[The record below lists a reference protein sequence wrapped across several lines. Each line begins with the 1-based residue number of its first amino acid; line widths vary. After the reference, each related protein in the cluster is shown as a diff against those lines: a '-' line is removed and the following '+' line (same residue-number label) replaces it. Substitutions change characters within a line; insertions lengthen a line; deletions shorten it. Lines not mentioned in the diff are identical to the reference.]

1 MLTLRE
7 TFISVVTAYSNWKGT
22 SINRKI
28 LGATVIVAVFAGVA
42 KIVFF
47 AKELVVAWQF
57 GTLDA
62 LDAFLIAY
70 VVPSFAINLIAGS
83 INAAL
88 IPVYVQARE
97 QEGHSTANNL
107 HSSVMALGILFLAIC
122 TGLILLS
129 APLYLQLLASGFN
142 EEKLGLTLNLLY
154 VMSPVIVLSGVTTIR
169 GAVLNAG
176 EKFVAP
182 ALIPVL
188 TPALTII
195 LILLGGSF
203 LGIYALALGLVFGQL
218 AESFVL
224 GLALR
229 RRGIQTSLSWY
240 GFDKNLR
247 QVIQQLLPMVAGAFL
262 MGSTQ
267 IVDQAFAASLPA
279 GNVAVLG
286 YGNKVIS
293 FPLHISAAAIG
304 TSILPYFSVML
315 ARGDWQAT
323 QRTLARYLKLIFLT
337 TIPLTVLLIIFSEPL
352 VRLLLQ
358 RGAFTESDTKIVADV
373 QALGALQIPFML
385 GGILI
390 VRLLSALKA
399 NHIIMWIASAN
410 MIVNVLGDFLL
421 MRVYGVA
428 GISLATSIVYF
439 VSFSLLLV
447 SVSIIMKRN
456 LSLTHE
462 ITSK

>member
-1 MLTLRE
+1 M
-7 TFISVVTAYSNWKGT
+7 ISYSNWKGS

-28 LGATVIVAVFAGVA
+28 LGATVIVAVFTGGA
-42 KIVFF
+42 KVVFF

-97 QEGHSTANNL
+97 REGHSSANNL
-107 HSSVMALGILFLAIC
+107 YASVMTLGVLFLAIC
-122 TGLILLS
+122 AGLIVLS
-129 APLYLQLLASGFN
+129 APLYLRVLASGFDAD
-142 EEKLGLTLNLLY
+142 KLRLTLNLLY
-154 VMSPVIVLSGVTTIR
+154 VMSPVVVLSGVTTIR

-176 EKFVAP
+176 EKFAAP

-188 TPALTII
+188 TPALTIA

-203 LGIYALALGLVFGQL
+203 LGIYALALGLVVGQL
-218 AESFVL
+218 TEAFFL
-224 GLALR
+224 GLALK
-229 RRGIQTSLSWY
+229 RRGAQTSPGWH
-240 GFDKNLR
+240 GMDANLR

-279 GNVAVLG
+279 GSVAALG

-293 FPLHISAAAIG
+293 FPLQIAATAIG
-304 TSILPYFSVML
+304 ASILPYFSVMS
-315 ARGDWQAT
+315 ARNDWQAAR
-323 QRTLARYLKLIFLT
+323 RTLTRYLRLIFLA
-337 TIPLTVLLIIFSEPL
+337 TIPVTLLLIVFSEPL

-358 RGAFTESDTKIVADV
+358 RGAFTEADTRIVADA
-373 QALGALQIPFML
+373 QALGALQIPFYL

-390 VRLLSALKA
+390 VRLISAMKA
-399 NHIIMWIASAN
+399 NHILMWGAVVSLV
-410 MIVNVLGDFLL
+410 VNFFGDYFL
-421 MRVYGVA
+421 MKVFGVV
-428 GISLATSIVYF
+428 GISFSTSIVYF
-439 VSFSLLLV
+439 SSFV
-447 SVSIIMKRN
+447 F
-456 LSLTHE
+456 LSLMLFFMYRRVDA
-462 ITSK
+462 KR